1 VIDLVAHLAL
11 LLHLHVLKHLG
22 LLDVPQLLLLVD
34 VHLRRVK
41 GQALRLRGVGG
52 GSLLLERRVL
62 LHLQI
67 VLLQLWR
74 HYRAAGLFLW
84 STSGRTSQRSSS
96 KGAPNK
102 KSKEEVVQT
111 LPPASCP

>member
-1 VIDLVAHLAL
+1 MIDLVAHLAL

-22 LLDVPQLLLLVD
+22 LLDVSQLLLLVD

-84 STSGRTSQRSSS
+84 NTSGRTLQRSSS

-102 KSKEEVVQT
+102 K
-111 LPPASCP
+111 